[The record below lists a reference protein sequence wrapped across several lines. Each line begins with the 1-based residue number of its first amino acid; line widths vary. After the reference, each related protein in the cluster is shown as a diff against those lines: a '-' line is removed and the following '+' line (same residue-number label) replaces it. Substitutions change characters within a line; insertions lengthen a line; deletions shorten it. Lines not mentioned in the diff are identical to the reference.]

1 MSAKNKTDKTAVYNA
16 VHTSTEALYTKEQIL
31 SSKKYSHR
39 KDALNV
45 VLKDDTQYTV
55 KQVDGLI
62 ENLMK
67 TKEKGKVK

>member
-1 MSAKNKTDKTAVYNA
+1 MSAKNKTDKTDK
-16 VHTSTEALYTKEQIL
+16 TTEALYTKEQIL
-31 SSKKYSHR
+31 LSKKYSHR

-45 VLKDDTQYTV
+45 VLEDDKQYTL

-67 TKEKGKVK
+67 IKEKGKVK

>member
-1 MSAKNKTDKTAVYNA
+1 MSAKNKTDKTTV
-16 VHTSTEALYTKEQIL
+16 ALYTKEQIL

-45 VLKDDTQYTV
+45 VLEDDKQYTL

-67 TKEKGKVK
+67 IKEKGKVK

>member
-1 MSAKNKTDKTAVYNA
+1 MSAKNKTDKT
-16 VHTSTEALYTKEQIL
+16 TEALYTKGQIL

-45 VLKDDTQYTV
+45 VLEDDKQYTL